1 MIVALILIWE
11 DDSGTS
17 PCPGRYVKDD
27 SSLEDNL
34 RILSLVYTSIVTL
47 FTILL
52 VGTLGYEARALIHKI
67 ANGFSFLSPFFLSL
81 FFLGGYLMLFSNR
94 VWYCSFL
101 HSSFSFCIHFPLL
114 LCPSVYSLSRSLR
127 HKHCF

>member
-17 PCPGRYVKDD
+17 PCPGRYVEDD

-52 VGTLGYEARALIHKI
+52 VGTLGYEARALIQKI
-67 ANGFSFLSPFFLSL
+67 ANGFSFSFPPFFFPC
-81 FFLGGYLMLFSNR
+81 FFLG
-94 VWYCSFL
+94 V
-101 HSSFSFCIHFPLL
+101 I
-114 LCPSVYSLSRSLR
+114 
-127 HKHCF
+127 